1 MEQATP
7 PPITQTSC
15 EWCAKPMDAAALRCP
30 SCGKLRKDIYND
42 KIKCYS
48 FCALGG
54 ALIGIGISMSRSH
67 RDDFYNTSSGGS
79 TGTILLVIGILSAVV
94 GLFFYYKV
102 SQRLK
107 TYWWS

>member
-7 PPITQTSC
+7 PTTTTQNC
-15 EWCAKPMDAAALRCP
+15 QWCTKSMDAAAVRCS
-30 SCGKLRKDIYND
+30 SCGKLRKNIYND

-48 FCALGG
+48 FCVLGG
-54 ALIGIGISMSRSH
+54 VLIGIGISMSKSNRNE
-67 RDDFYNTSSGGS
+67 FYEASSNGS
-79 TGTILLVIGILSAVV
+79 TGTILLVIGILSAIV

-102 SQRLK
+102 SQQLK

>member
-7 PPITQTSC
+7 PPIAQSNC
-15 EWCAKPMDAAALRCP
+15 EWCTKPMDAAAIRCP

-48 FCALGG
+48 FCVLGG
-54 ALIGIGISMSRSH
+54 ALVGIGISMSRH
-67 RDDFYNTSSGGS
+67 RNDLYNTSSNGS
-79 TGTILLVIGILSAVV
+79 TGTILIVAGVIAVIV
-94 GLFFYYKV
+94 GLFFYNKV

>member
-7 PPITQTSC
+7 PPATQTNC
-15 EWCAKPMDAAALRCP
+15 EWCTKSMDAAALRCP

-48 FCALGG
+48 FCVLGG
-54 ALIGIGISMSRSH
+54 ALIGIGISMSK
-67 RDDFYNTSSGGS
+67 NNASSNGS
-79 TGTILLVIGILSAVV
+79 TSTILLVFGILSAIV